1 MGFKQGWYKPKYP
14 EKYIGNV
21 HNIRYLSSWELKIHK
36 FLDMNPN
43 ILAWSSE
50 EIAIPYLKPTDKKIH
65 KYYPDYFIKYKN
77 RKGQIVQEIVE
88 VKPVEQTR
96 PSRRKNSKYRL
107 YENMVYAINAAKFK
121 AASKFCKKNG
131 IGFRVVTQEHLFK

>member
-1 MGFKQGWYKPKYP
+1 MK
-14 EKYIGNV
+14 
-21 HNIRYLSSWELKIHK
+21 
-36 FLDMNPN
+36 
-43 ILAWSSE
+43 
-50 EIAIPYLKPTDKKIH
+50 IAIPYLKPTDKKIH

-121 AASKFCKKNG
+121 AASEFCKKNG
-131 IGFRVVTQEHLFK
+131 NGFRVVTQEHLFK